1 MLAPGQKAASVS
13 ELVAHIK
20 HTLEDTFNEV
30 MVEGEITGISHAHS
44 GHCYFNLMD
53 EEASISCAFFRQD
66 LLRHPGFKNIKE
78 GDRVLVYGPL
88 TVYQKRGSFQI
99 LAKRVLPAGEGLWRL
114 KFEALKKKLQGEGL
128 FDPEKKRPLPAF
140 PKRIAIITAPGGAA
154 LHDFL
159 NVYSRRGL
167 GFEIVLIPALVQ
179 GDKAPASL
187 IKALDKV
194 EKVGNFDVVV
204 FARGGGSP
212 EDLWCFNDEALI
224 RRMSQCPI
232 PVISAVGHE
241 VDWTLSDHVADVR
254 CETPTAA
261 AEVLTQPQTEVVR
274 RLREAHRRLLSHLRH
289 QQSELQNLLERYH
302 PRQLIGI
309 VISRLQEQRS
319 RLEQLNPLQKAHRYL
334 PLNEYGLEVDDL
346 FRRLELTMKNSLQ
359 GLRGRLERAQA
370 QVDSMNPRA
379 VLSRGYGI
387 VEGPA
392 GIVSSKKGWDQLPGG
407 ASVTVAFHDGTGL
420 AQKTE
425 KDRP

>member
-30 MVEGEITGISHAHS
+30 MVEGEISGISHAHS

-53 EEASISCAFFRQD
+53 EDASISCAFFRQD
-66 LLRHPGFKNIKE
+66 LMRHPGFKNIKE

-88 TVYQKRGSFQI
+88 SVYQKRGSFQI
-99 LAKRVLPAGEGLWRL
+99 LAKRVMPAGEGLWKLR
-114 KFEALKKKLQGEGL
+114 FEALKKKLQAEGL

-140 PKRIAIITAPGGAA
+140 PKRIALITAPGGAA

-187 IKALDKV
+187 IKAL
-194 EKVGNFDVVV
+194 EKVVKVANFDVVV

-212 EDLWCFNDEALI
+212 EDLWCFNDEQLI
-224 RRMSQCPI
+224 RRMSECPI
-232 PVISAVGHE
+232 PLISAVGHE
-241 VDWTLSDHVADVR
+241 VDWTLSDYVADVR

-261 AEVLTQPQTEVVR
+261 AEVLTQPQTEVLR
-274 RLREAHRRLLSHLRH
+274 RIQEAHRRLLSHLRH
-289 QQSELQNLLERYH
+289 QQAELQNLLTRYH

-309 VISRLQEQRS
+309 VVSRLQEQRA
-319 RLEQLNPLQKAHRYL
+319 RLENMNPMLKSHRYL

-346 FRRLELTMKNSLQ
+346 FRRLEGSLKTSLQ
-359 GLRGRLERAQA
+359 TLRTRLERAQA

-387 VEGPA
+387 VEGPG
-392 GIVSSKKGWDQLPGG
+392 GIVSSQKTWDQLPSG
-407 ASVTVAFHDGTGL
+407 ASVTLAFHDGKGL
-420 AQKTE
+420 AQK
-425 KDRP
+425 KDRS